1 MERTSDF
8 KRPYHERV
16 RFPSVATRG
25 FAWAIDIILSFLLAT
40 VVWSITG
47 LFSETVGAILF
58 LTILVGYYIVSE
70 ARWGQTAGKRLVG
83 IRVVDRNGGPISTY
97 SAIVRNT
104 TKLIGGSSLLLILV
118 GVVLIADSRHDQR
131 LGDRLA
137 KTLVIK
143 G

>member
-1 MERTSDF
+1 
-8 KRPYHERV
+8 
-16 RFPSVATRG
+16 
-25 FAWAIDIILSFLLAT
+25 LLAT

-58 LTILVGYYIVSE
+58 LTILVGYYIVPE

>member
-1 MERTSDF
+1 L
-8 KRPYHERV
+8 
-16 RFPSVATRG
+16 G
-25 FAWAIDIILSFLLAT
+25 
-40 VVWSITG
+40 ITG
-47 LFSETVGAILF
+47 LFSETIGAILF
-58 LTILVGYYIVSE
+58 LTILVGYYIVPE

-118 GVVLIADSRHDQR
+118 GVVLIADSRYDQR